1 MTPGHEGYDME
12 KILFRSHYLTQSIWA
27 RDDASFVVHIEI
39 IESIDQEIVNSTV
52 HRSRKSHPQEGQLHH
67 SRVEKRC
74 SAACGSWGYHR
85 AE

>member
-12 KILFRSHYLTQSIWA
+12 KILFRSHYLTQTSIWA

-52 HRSRKSHPQEGQLHH
+52 QGVGNRTHRKDNCTIA
-67 SRVEKRC
+67 V
-74 SAACGSWGYHR
+74 
-85 AE
+85 